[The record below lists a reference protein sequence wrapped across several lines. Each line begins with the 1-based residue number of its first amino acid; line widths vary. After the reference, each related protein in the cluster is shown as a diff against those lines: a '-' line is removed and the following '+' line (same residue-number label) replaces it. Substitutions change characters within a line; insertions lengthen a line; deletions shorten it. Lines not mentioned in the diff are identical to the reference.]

1 MDFSPVPLTAQ
12 QQAFQ
17 DEVRAFLAEHVTPEV
32 LEEERLTGSGFNER
46 LHLAL
51 GRKGWIMPGWPVEKG
66 GAGLD
71 PVRLRILEVEMRRS
85 RIPSITRGTTG
96 LVVKAVE
103 KYAVPDLAA
112 ELLPEVA
119 EGTVRFCLG
128 YTEPDGGSDIAAAK
142 VRAVRDGDEWVIN
155 GSKIFTTGA
164 QNCQYTF
171 LITRSDPDLP
181 KHKGL
186 TMFLVPLSTPGVQI
200 QGIRTFGN
208 ERTNIVYYS
217 DVRISDR
224 YRLGRVNDGW
234 AVLHGPLDE
243 EHSIGREGPGA
254 GLSDLSIGTSFLHTL
269 ELALDA
275 AVDWA
280 CTPRSDGSRPID
292 DRMVRYRLGRVAMN
306 LEAGLSTP
314 GPMGRV
320 KGSEALVTGAAEL
333 MDLVGTGALV
343 SEGSQGAEVTGMIEY
358 AHRFAQGTAT
368 YGGTLEVFHGI
379 IAQHVLGLPKPS
391 YPGAKV
397 LVDRKREARPAPSL
411 A

>member
-1 MDFSPVPLTAQ
+1 MDLGLVELDGD
-12 QQAFQ
+12 QQAFAE
-17 DEVRAFLAEHVTPEV
+17 EVRAFLAEYVTEEA
-32 LEEERLTGSGFNER
+32 LEHERVTGDGFNER
-46 LHLAL
+46 LHLAM
-51 GRKGWIMPGWPVEKG
+51 GERGWIMPGWPKSRG

-71 PVRLRILEVEMRRS
+71 PVRERILELQIGQSELPFV
-85 RIPSITRGTTG
+85 TLGTTRH
-96 LVVKAVE
+96 VVGSVE
-103 KYAVPDLAA
+103 KYADPSIADGILRGVAA
-112 ELLPEVA
+112 
-119 EGTVRFCLG
+119 GTVRFCLG

-186 TMFLVPLSTPGVQI
+186 TMFLVPLSSPGVQI

-243 EHSIGREGPGA
+243 EHSIGREAPGA

-275 AVDWA
+275 AVSWA
-280 CTPRSDGSRPID
+280 CTPRGDGSRPID

-333 MDLVGTGALV
+333 MDLVGAGALV
-343 SEGSQGAEVTGMIEY
+343 SEGSPGAEVTGMIEY

-391 YPGAKV
+391 YPGARV
-397 LVDRKREARPAPSL
+397 LVRG
-411 A
+411 